1 MVLLVPAPADFRAQK
16 EAVLNPFSV
25 GTEDHL
31 SSVRV
36 WGPLPQKCSLPL
48 GFSEGWKAA
57 GKVLLGHKTF
67 ELLSKG
73 KFSSMVSEKGLF
85 SSFEGWGTRGKKKR
99 VSLLKNICSGFEA
112 FSKCNWTSAAPSVTA
127 AGDFTSTELNT
138 FMQDLLP
145 CT

>member
-57 GKVLLGHKTF
+57 GKC
-67 ELLSKG
+67 
-73 KFSSMVSEKGLF
+73 SSATKHLNSSQKANSVPWSRKRGSLAHLRDGGL
-85 SSFEGWGTRGKKKR
+85 EGKKR
-99 VSLLKNICSGFEA
+99 EFLC
-112 FSKCNWTSAAPSVTA
+112 
-127 AGDFTSTELNT
+127 
-138 FMQDLLP
+138 
-145 CT
+145 

>member
-31 SSVRV
+31 SSVWV
-36 WGPLPQKCSLPL
+36 WGPLPQKYSLPL
-48 GFSEGWKAA
+48 GFSESWKAA
-57 GKVLLGHKTF
+57 GKCSLATKHLN
-67 ELLSKG
+67 
-73 KFSSMVSEKGLF
+73 SSQKANPVRSWKRGSLAHWRDGGL
-85 SSFEGWGTRGKKKR
+85 EGKKR

-112 FSKCNWTSAAPSVTA
+112 FSKCNWTSAAPSATA
-127 AGDFTSTELNT
+127 AGDFTGREPNT
-138 FMQDLLP
+138 FMQDPLP

>member
-1 MVLLVPAPADFRAQK
+1 MALLVPAPADFRAQK

-31 SSVRV
+31 SSVWV
-36 WGPLPQKCSLPL
+36 WSPLPQKYSLPL
-48 GFSEGWKAA
+48 GFSESWKAA
-57 GKVLLGHKTF
+57 GKCSSATKHF

-73 KFSSMVSEKGLF
+73 KFSSTVLEKGLC
-85 SSFEGWGTRGKKKR
+85 SSFERWGTEGEKKG
-99 VSLLKNICSGFEA
+99 VFLLEKKCSGFEA

-127 AGDFTSTELNT
+127 ARDFTSRELNT
-138 FMQDLLP
+138 FMQDPLP